1 MTEIAL
7 IDPNTLSVIEFR
19 NPPPPRWTSPQGAVI
34 TGFDKLTPEQMAAL
48 NWYPVIREP
57 LDEAHEAGSPIVDT
71 TARTVTIPA
80 VARDLALLK
89 QEATAAVNE
98 AAGRARLKYIT
109 AAPGQETT
117 YQLKLQQAQ
126 ACQAAG
132 YPPDD
137 GTNYSPGGS
146 YGLIGAEMLANG
158 WTDPKQAADF
168 ILNTAAL
175 WQVKAAHIEAERR
188 KGVVAIGAA
197 ADGPA
202 ALAARDAAVA
212 ALEGL

>member
-7 IDPNTLSVIEFR
+7 IDPETLSVIEFR
-19 NPPPPRWTSPQGAVI
+19 NPPPPRWTYPQGVVI
-34 TGFDKLTPEQMAAL
+34 AGFDKLLPEQMAAL

-57 LDEAHEAGSPIVDT
+57 LDEAHEAGSPVVDT
-71 TARTVTIPA
+71 TAKTVTIPA

-98 AAGRARLKYIT
+98 AAGRARLKFIT
-109 AAPGQETT
+109 ASPGQEAT
-117 YQLKLQQAQ
+117 YQLKLQQAK
-126 ACQAAG
+126 ACKAAG
-132 YPPDD
+132 YPQDD
-137 GTNYSPGGS
+137 GTNYSPVGP
-146 YGLIGAEMLANG
+146 YGLVGAEMLAHG
-158 WTDPKQAADF
+158 WTDPQQATDF

-175 WQVKAAHIEAERR
+175 WETKAAQIEAERR

-202 ALAARDAAVA
+202 ALVARDAAVA